1 MDCFL
6 CSAVFADD
14 FEGVSQALLQEAVEN
29 CHCEECNP
37 AFRGKAISFS
47 VGPASCRSFEL
58 TGKMRLSQNPKMAG
72 FPGSGASRSALISGG
87 SRTAPTGEVAKS
99 RVLRQPQMPVPL
111 NPCPTTGD
119 CFGLRPRNGKFM
131 VFRISKRS

>member
-14 FEGVSQALLQEAVEN
+14 FEGVSQALLQGAAEY
-29 CHCEECNP
+29 CHCEECNDE
-37 AFRGKAISFS
+37 AISFS

-58 TGKMRLSQNPKMAG
+58 TGKM
-72 FPGSGASRSALISGG
+72 
-87 SRTAPTGEVAKS
+87 
-99 RVLRQPQMPVPL
+99 PVPL

-119 CFGLRPRNGKFM
+119 CFGLRPCNEKYNG
-131 VFRISKRS
+131 ISGNVM